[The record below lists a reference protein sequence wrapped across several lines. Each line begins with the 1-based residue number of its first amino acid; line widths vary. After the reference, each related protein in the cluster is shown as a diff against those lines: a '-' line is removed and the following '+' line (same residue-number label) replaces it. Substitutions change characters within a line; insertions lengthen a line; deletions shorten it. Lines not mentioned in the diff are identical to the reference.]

1 MSKPQPHDVSL
12 VYKMESPERDLGSD
26 QTRLRQLNFAVQ
38 AGIDTIRFDFH
49 QSLNEAGF
57 LIECGHLL
65 VHPGQLDVVQS
76 CVQNDLLPGILQLK
90 LRRQQSFPGGVDVTG
105 LGKGKGQ

>member
-1 MSKPQPHDVSL
+1 MDWEWLRFGHDVSRVETRQMSEPQPHHVSL

-38 AGIDTIRFDFH
+38 PGIDTIRFDLH

-65 VHPGQLDVVQS
+65 VHPWSTRCNPVP
-76 CVQNDLLPGILQLK
+76 CPG
-90 LRRQQSFPGGVDVTG
+90 
-105 LGKGKGQ
+105 